1 MFIYKLQQFE
11 LCNSNIFNLKFFE
24 KDKQKIFIGH
34 TIFKYLCPQFNYISN
49 KLSNIKHHQ
58 ISHHIDS
65 SIFNINLISK
75 KDIDI
80 LIYGNNSDFY
90 PFRQRLFNLIK
101 NSNIKYFE
109 IPFPGYGDDRN
120 PLKYDPII
128 EKKLAHIIN
137 RSKFTICTSS
147 KFDYLLKKYLE
158 VSLCGSIIIGNM
170 PSIDGKLFEDNYI
183 SLNDNM
189 TDTEIIN
196 IIKESITNYND
207 SYYQQ
212 KRINAYNICYENYT
226 YKEGCKK
233 FDKLISEL

>member
-1 MFIYKLQQFE
+1 DKYTGIKIYDIEDSYDIL
-11 LCNSNIFNLKFFE
+11 NIIKCIYHDNYT
-24 KDKQKIFIGH
+24 H

-212 KRINAYNICYENYT
+212 
-226 YKEGCKK
+226 
-233 FDKLISEL
+233 